1 MCVNDILDNPNPDPT
16 AAESTVSQSEL
27 DFAATR
33 DLRDLRDSANWATSQ
48 LYAKRV
54 LLASK

>member
-1 MCVNDILDNPNPDPT
+1 MYVNDIFDGPNPDPI
-16 AAESTVSQSEL
+16 AVESAVSQSEL

-33 DLRDLRDSANWATSQ
+33 DLRDLRDPANWATYQ

-54 LLASK
+54 LLAPE